1 MGTIKRDEDGLYFES
16 NNGIEY
22 SLLEGH
28 SIGANSTS
36 DILFVMF
43 DRYTEYP
50 VEMVMFMYGAD
61 TLEGEDEDED
71 KQYTIKT
78 IEEAVNKFE
87 EKFTEIPERSEDDV

>member
-1 MGTIKRDEDGLYFES
+1 MGAIKRDADGLYFES

-28 SIGANSTS
+28 SIGANSAS
-36 DILFVMF
+36 DIIFVMF

-61 TLEGEDEDED
+61 ALTGEDTDGREYVV
-71 KQYTIKT
+71 KS
-78 IEEAVNKFE
+78 IEEAVNKYEENFE
-87 EKFTEIPERSEDDV
+87 RGTK

>member
-1 MGTIKRDEDGLYFES
+1 MGAIKRDADGLYFES

-22 SLLEGH
+22 SLLEGRN
-28 SIGANSTS
+28 IGANSTS

-50 VEMVMFMYGAD
+50 VEMVTFMYGAD
-61 TLEGEDEDED
+61 TLAGEDEDEG

-78 IEEAVNKFE
+78 IEEAVNKYEERFE
-87 EKFTEIPERSEDDV
+87 RGTR